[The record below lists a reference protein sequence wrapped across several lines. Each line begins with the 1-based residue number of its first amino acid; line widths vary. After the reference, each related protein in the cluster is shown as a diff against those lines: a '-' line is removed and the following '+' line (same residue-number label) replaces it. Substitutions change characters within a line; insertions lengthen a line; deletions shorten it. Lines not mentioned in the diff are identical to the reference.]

1 MTWVF
6 VKRAGFAVAGFF
18 ALAGLDPAHAVNV
31 QPLSLEMVAIG
42 SNSRASIQVVNDGAA
57 PMPVEIAIKKLDMGE
72 DGKTKESPAGDEFL
86 VFPPQAVVPAGATQS
101 FRVQWVGAPDIK
113 RSQTYM
119 LSVNQL
125 PVKMK
130 PGESGV
136 QMVFDFGVIV
146 SVAPTGAQSALK
158 LVGAEAATEGKKHG
172 AAITV
177 ENPSAMYS
185 YFSDSKLT
193 LESGSWRKIISAGEL
208 RQLVGYGVVL
218 PGKRR
223 RILVPADVPGGT
235 GKISATLDYKPKI
248 AK

>member
-1 MTWVF
+1 MTRVF
-6 VKRAGFAVAGFF
+6 VNRVRLAAAGIF
-18 ALAGLDPAHAVNV
+18 ALAGLLPAQAANV

-42 SNSRASIQVVNDGAA
+42 SNSRSSIQMVNDGAA
-57 PMPVEIAIKKLDMGE
+57 PMPVEIVIKKLDIGE
-72 DGKTKESPAGDEFL
+72 DGKTVFSPAADEFL

-101 FRVQWVGAPDIK
+101 FRIQWVGAPDLK
-113 RSQTYM
+113 KSQSYI

-136 QMVFDFGVIV
+136 QMVFDFGVVV
-146 SVAPTGAQSALK
+146 SVAPAGAQSALH
-158 LVGAEAATEGKKHG
+158 LVSAEAATQGQKHG

-177 ENPSAMYS
+177 QNPSAMYS
-185 YFSDSKLT
+185 YFSDAKLT
-193 LESGSWRKIISAGEL
+193 LASGNWHKVISPGEL

-218 PGKRR
+218 PGKTR
-223 RILVPADVPGGT
+223 RILVPADLPVSA
-235 GKISATLDYKPKI
+235 GKISATLDYKPRT

>member
-1 MTWVF
+1 MTCVS
-6 VKRAGFAVAGFF
+6 VKACLAAGFF
-18 ALAGLDPAHAVNV
+18 ALAGLAPAHAMNV
-31 QPLSLEMVAIG
+31 QPLSLEMVSIG
-42 SNSRASIQVVNDGAA
+42 ANSRSTIQVVNDGAT
-57 PMPVEIAIKKLDMGE
+57 PMPVEVVFKKLDIGE
-72 DGKTKESPAGDEFL
+72 DGKTTESPANDEFL

-101 FRVQWVGAPDIK
+101 FRIQWVGAPDIK
-113 RSQTYM
+113 KSQTYM

-146 SVAPTGAQSALK
+146 SVAPAGAQSTLK
-158 LVGAEAATEGKKHG
+158 LVSAEAETQGKRQG

-177 ENPSAMYS
+177 ENPGVMYS
-185 YFSDSKLT
+185 YFSDAKLT
-193 LESGSWRKIISAGEL
+193 LESGSWRKVISPGEL

-218 PGKRR
+218 PGKKR
-223 RILVPADVPGGT
+223 RILVPADVPGGAAR
-235 GKISATLDYKPKI
+235 ISATLDYKPKI

>member
-1 MTWVF
+1 
-6 VKRAGFAVAGFF
+6 
-18 ALAGLDPAHAVNV
+18 
-31 QPLSLEMVAIG
+31 MVSIG
-42 SNSRASIQVVNDGAA
+42 TNSRAAIQVVNDGAA

-72 DGKTKESPAGDEFL
+72 DGKTSESPAGDEFL
-86 VFPPQAVVPAGATQS
+86 VFPPQAVVPPGATQS
-101 FRVQWVGAPDIK
+101 FRIQWVGAPDIK
-113 RSQTYM
+113 RSQSYM

-136 QMVFDFGVIV
+136 QMVFNFGVVV
-146 SVAPTGAQSALK
+146 SVAPAGAQSALK
-158 LVGAEAATEGKKHG
+158 LVSAESASQGQKHG

-177 ENPSAMYS
+177 QNPSAMYS
-185 YFSDSKLT
+185 YFSDAKLT
-193 LESGSWRKIISAGEL
+193 LESGSWRKVISAGEL

-218 PGKRR
+218 PGKTR
-223 RILVPADVPGGT
+223 RILVPADVPGEA

>member
-1 MTWVF
+1 MTWVS
-6 VKRAGFAVAGFF
+6 VKRARFAVAGFF
-18 ALAGLDPAHAVNV
+18 ALAGLAPAHAVNV

-158 LVGAEAATEGKKHG
+158 LVSAESATEGKKHG
-172 AAITV
+172 AAVTV
-177 ENPSAMYS
+177 ENPSVMYS

-193 LESGSWRKIISAGEL
+193 LESGSWRKVISAGEL

>member
-1 MTWVF
+1 
-6 VKRAGFAVAGFF
+6 
-18 ALAGLDPAHAVNV
+18 
-31 QPLSLEMVAIG
+31 
-42 SNSRASIQVVNDGAA
+42 
-57 PMPVEIAIKKLDMGE
+57 
-72 DGKTKESPAGDEFL
+72 
-86 VFPPQAVVPAGATQS
+86 
-101 FRVQWVGAPDIK
+101 
-113 RSQTYM
+113 M

-158 LVGAEAATEGKKHG
+158 LVSAESATEGKKHG

-177 ENPSAMYS
+177 ENPSVMYS

-193 LESGSWRKIISAGEL
+193 LESGSWRKVISAGEL

-235 GKISATLDYKPKI
+235 GKISAILDYKPKI

>member
-1 MTWVF
+1 MTWVS
-6 VKRAGFAVAGFF
+6 VKRARFAVAGFF
-18 ALAGLDPAHAVNV
+18 ALAGLAPAHAVNV

-158 LVGAEAATEGKKHG
+158 LVSAEAATEGKKHG
-172 AAITV
+172 AAVTV
-177 ENPSAMYS
+177 ENPSVMYS

-193 LESGSWRKIISAGEL
+193 LESGSWRKVISAGEL

-223 RILVPADVPGGT
+223 RILVPADVPGGA

>member
-1 MTWVF
+1 MTWVS
-6 VKRAGFAVAGFF
+6 VKRARFAVAGFF
-18 ALAGLDPAHAVNV
+18 ALAGLAPAHAVNV

-42 SNSRASIQVVNDGAA
+42 SNSRATIQVVNDGAA

-158 LVGAEAATEGKKHG
+158 LVSAEAATEGKKHG
-172 AAITV
+172 AAVTV
-177 ENPSAMYS
+177 ENPSVMYS

-193 LESGSWRKIISAGEL
+193 LESGSWRKVISAGEL

-218 PGKRR
+218 PGKKR

-235 GKISATLDYKPKI
+235 SKISAILDYKPKI